1 MTDNVTDN
9 VDSNNLTRL
18 VGVISEYN
26 SYYANDYGWD
36 PHSSCKSNFA
46 AKGPADQCCG
56 TFPTRFPFSTEGGA
70 RGCCGEKPYS
80 LSALGG
86 VSNWEI

>member
-1 MTDNVTDN
+1 MFKPPTVAHTVTQ
-9 VDSNNLTRL
+9 LTYFIRL

-86 VSNWEI
+86 V